1 MFTGSLN
8 MPNTFKV
15 QVNVTNNRGFT
26 PEEVAARCVDK
37 IVEVGDN
44 AAPEIRDQAHAFK
57 AHLEKVIT
65 FYMKEAIKS
74 DRTTVCNAIKNAG
87 HEKLAEM
94 IRRL

>member
-1 MFTGSLN
+1 MLMELPKT
-8 MPNTFKV
+8 PIVDIKT
-15 QVNVTNNRGFT
+15 TNNRGFT

-37 IVEVGDN
+37 IVEVGDH

-65 FYMKEAIKS
+65 FYMKEEIKS

>member
-1 MFTGSLN
+1 MLMDLPKT
-8 MPNTFKV
+8 PIVDIQT
-15 QVNVTNNRGFT
+15 TNNRGFT

-44 AAPEIRDQAHAFK
+44 AAPEIRDQARAFK
-57 AHLEKVIT
+57 SHLEKVIT

-74 DRTTVCNAIKNAG
+74 DRTTIYNAIKDAG
-87 HEKLAEM
+87 QEQLAEH

>member
-1 MFTGSLN
+1 MLLL
-8 MPNTFKV
+8 KL
-15 QVNVTNNRGFT
+15 
-26 PEEVAARCVDK
+26 
-37 IVEVGDN
+37 
-44 AAPEIRDQAHAFK
+44 EIRLTLLK
-57 AHLEKVIT
+57 SHLEKVIT